1 MDKTREVL
9 VLCLMCGWVRLV
21 RLVCGEP
28 DRIPC
33 DRCRGPVEVLAVD
46 GKTHK

>member
-21 RLVCGEP
+21 RMVMGKTDKIFCH
-28 DRIPC
+28 
-33 DRCRGPVEVLAVD
+33 RCKGPVEVLAVD
-46 GKTHK
+46 GKTYK